1 MGLRSRIGYIE
12 QSFRGMSGLLGFLSK
27 FIKGEKV
34 NKKYIIILSGS
45 VVCTVFLIACLS
57 WLRFRNF
64 RTVPFEKNGTK
75 PAVLFLDRGT
85 AQAHDPEYV
94 AVTRM
99 TVDGEIRRP
108 VFRPAVFTGKI
119 EVDYFREQ
127 DIVQPNAAKKAESM
141 SERDEIT
148 EIWMRLRSNGEGSHA
163 VPSVD
168 LKYYFK
174 SGSENEIVCLSYS
187 DWRDRTEK
195 IWWAVAG
202 TEDAEQARAVLEKFF
217 DARRAQGW

>member
-1 MGLRSRIGYIE
+1 
-12 QSFRGMSGLLGFLSK
+12 
-27 FIKGEKV
+27 
-34 NKKYIIILSGS
+34 
-45 VVCTVFLIACLS
+45 
-57 WLRFRNF
+57 
-64 RTVPFEKNGTK
+64 
-75 PAVLFLDRGT
+75 
-85 AQAHDPEYV
+85 
-94 AVTRM
+94 
-99 TVDGEIRRP
+99 
-108 VFRPAVFTGKI
+108 
-119 EVDYFREQ
+119 
-127 DIVQPNAAKKAESM
+127 M

-148 EIWMRLRSNGEGSHA
+148 EIWMRLRSSGEGSHA

-217 DARRAQGW
+217 DARLSLHSAVRYPVRGNNLPQFSP